1 MILAPDPTP
10 GSPLQARSR
19 LLRAC
24 DWTGAR
30 HRGPSLPGFERH
42 CHHPT
47 APASLSTAATP
58 TMSQEVSRSS
68 PGMKTGDQPSWP
80 SFKTRQVAVIAAA
93 LAVLR
98 YVTSNRGA

>member
-30 HRGPSLPGFERH
+30 HRGPSLRFERH
-42 CHHPT
+42 GHHHP
-47 APASLSTAATP
+47 APASPSTAATP
-58 TMSQEVSRSS
+58 TMSGEGSKYY

-80 SFKTRQVAVIAAA
+80 SFGTRQVAVIAAA